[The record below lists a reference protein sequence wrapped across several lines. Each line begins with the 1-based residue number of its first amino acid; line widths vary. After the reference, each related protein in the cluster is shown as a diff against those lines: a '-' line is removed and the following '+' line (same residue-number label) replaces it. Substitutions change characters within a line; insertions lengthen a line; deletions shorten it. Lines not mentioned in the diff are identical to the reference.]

1 MPIIIQH
8 CHTPVGELIIGSL
21 GESVCLADWRYRKKR
36 AAVDRR
42 VQNELGEAYVEG
54 DSTVLTALKQQL
66 TAYFGGHRRVFD
78 VPLRLAG
85 TDFQRSV
92 WRALQDIPYG
102 TTVSYQELADT
113 LGKPGAVRA
122 VASANGANA
131 LSIVVPC
138 HRVVASNGQLA
149 GYAGGLRAKRQLL
162 QLEAGERIG
171 DTVRQGE

>member
-1 MPIIIQH
+1 MSIIIQYH
-8 CHTPVGELIIGSL
+8 HTPVGELIIGSL
-21 GESVCLADWRYRKKR
+21 GEEVCLADWRYRKMR
-36 AAVDRR
+36 VAVDKR
-42 VQNELGEAYVEG
+42 VQNGLGEAYAEG
-54 DSTVLTALKQQL
+54 DSAVLTVLRQQL
-66 TAYFGGHRRVFD
+66 AAYFERRRRVFD
-78 VPLRLAG
+78 VPLRLVG

-138 HRVVASNGQLA
+138 HRVIAGDGQLA
-149 GYAGGLRAKRQLL
+149 GYAGGLTAKRQLL
-162 QLEAGERIG
+162 QLEAGERTG
-171 DTVRQGE
+171 EAEQQGE